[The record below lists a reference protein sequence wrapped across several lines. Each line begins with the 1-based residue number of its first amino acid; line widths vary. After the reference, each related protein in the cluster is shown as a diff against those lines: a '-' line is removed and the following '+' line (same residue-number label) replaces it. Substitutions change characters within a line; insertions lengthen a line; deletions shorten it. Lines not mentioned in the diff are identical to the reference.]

1 MNAHTVSI
9 HAPWIY
15 TQTIYPTFQQ
25 SVLSKVQDT
34 GHQLL
39 KTHQPSLIRKDLV
52 KMPLILIKEI
62 NIKPDR
68 IRQEFN
74 PKALEELAESIRTTG
89 LIEPVIIDKD
99 NFLVAGERRIRACQL
114 LGWTEIR
121 IDYFESLDEWKQ
133 KVAELDENLH
143 RSALSYPEELR
154 AKKLLHT
161 MYVEKYGE
169 PKPGR
174 SGDGTG
180 WKLRDTAERLGI
192 SVGSVS
198 EDLQLAEAL
207 EKNPLL
213 GKLKSKVAAKNAF
226 KRDLELKGRT
236 LLAAL
241 TKKSKSSDP
250 SAPDQP
256 NSIKEV
262 QLIKADCLD
271 YIPTMSDDS
280 IASLITDPPWQVE
293 FDSKFGTDPT
303 EGLEL
308 TTKMLRLV
316 YPKLQEGALCL
327 LFCATRHL
335 ITGKIYQ
342 LILDCGYNIF
352 DTIFIWYKPGVAH
365 NSHPYQ
371 KPSNDYEPIV
381 FFSKG
386 PARQMT
392 KPSYAVLTH
401 HNPGHKAHPAQKPI
415 ALYEDL
421 IERVTSPEELIFDP
435 FVGSGNLLLAAINK
449 NRSAI
454 GIESDERNYTIADSN
469 LTLHKKEI

>member
-1 MNAHTVSI
+1 
-9 HAPWIY
+9 
-15 TQTIYPTFQQ
+15 
-25 SVLSKVQDT
+25 
-34 GHQLL
+34 
-39 KTHQPSLIRKDLV
+39 
-52 KMPLILIKEI
+52 MPLIEIKSI
-62 NIKPDR
+62 KIKPDR
-68 IRQEFN
+68 IRQDFN

-89 LIEPVIIDKD
+89 LIEPVIIDA
-99 NFLVAGERRIRACQL
+99 NLYLVAGERRIRACQL
-114 LGWTEIR
+114 LGWSEVR
-121 IDYFESLDEWKQ
+121 VDYYESLDEWKQ

-143 RSALSYPEELR
+143 RSALSYPEELK
-154 AKKLLHT
+154 AKKLLHS

-180 WKLRDTAERLGI
+180 WKVKDTAERLGI

-207 EKNPLL
+207 EKNPDL

-241 TKKSKSSDP
+241 TKKSKATTP
-250 SAPDQP
+250 TDQDG
-256 NSIKEV
+256 NYALDI
-262 QLIKADCLD
+262 QLIKADCLS
-271 YIPTMSDDS
+271 YIPTMPDNS

-293 FDSKFGTDPT
+293 FDSKFGSDPDTGLSLT
-303 EGLEL
+303 EQ
-308 TTKMLRLV
+308 MLNEV
-316 YPKLQEGALCL
+316 QPKLQLGALCL

-335 ITGKIYQ
+335 ITGRIHQ
-342 LILDCGYNIF
+342 LLLDCGYNVF
-352 DTIFIWYKPGVAH
+352 DSIFIWYKPGNAH
-365 NSHPYQ
+365 SSHPYQ

-392 KPSYAVLTH
+392 RPSYAVLMH
-401 HNPGHKAHPAQKPI
+401 QNHGHKAHPAQKPI
-415 ALYEDL
+415 VLYEDL

-454 GIESDERNYTIADSN
+454 GIELDEHNYTIADSN
-469 LTLHKKEI
+469 LTLYKKESR